1 MDDAF
6 TNAYIADLLAQPDCL
21 RRLSIIE
28 VENAIAPV
36 VAEIGKYRR
45 IILTGMGSSYSALR
59 PLWLALVEAGHPAW
73 LVDAAECLG
82 HFTPL
87 IDASTLV
94 IAASQSGRSAEIV
107 ALAEQIR
114 SREGTL
120 LAITNDPASPL
131 AQHASAVVEIRVGVE
146 NAVST
151 KTYLN
156 TLGVG
161 LAISR
166 IVLQRDY
173 DDVLERTADQLDHYL
188 DNWRQRTEEV
198 KGAIGLPERLFLLA
212 RGHSL
217 AAAEYGALI
226 AKEAARWP
234 VEALNVPQFRH
245 GPLELADERLTVV
258 ILAGTNNVARQHN
271 LALHNDLLG
280 FGARSFWL
288 GTGVEAGPL
297 AIPATA
303 EDATC
308 IVEAVP
314 LQLLSVAIAEQ
325 SGINAGVFRHLKKV
339 TTVL

>member
-1 MDDAF
+1 MDDPR
-6 TNAYIADLLAQPDCL
+6 TNAYIADMLAQPDCL
-21 RRLSIIE
+21 RRLNITDVSR
-28 VENAIAPV
+28 AIAPI
-36 VAEIGKYRR
+36 AGAIGNYRH

-59 PLWLALVEAGHPAW
+59 PMWLALVETGHPAW
-73 LVDAAECLG
+73 LVDTAECLG
-82 HFTPL
+82 HFAPM

-114 SREGTL
+114 SRGGTL

-131 AQHASAVVEIRVGVE
+131 AQHASAIVDIGVGIE
-146 NAVST
+146 NSVST

-166 IVLQRDY
+166 IVLQRGH
-173 DDVLERTADQLDHYL
+173 DDVLERTADLLDSYL
-188 DNWRQRTEEV
+188 ESWRQRTEEI
-198 KGAIGLPERLFLLA
+198 KAAISLPERLYFLA
-212 RGHSL
+212 RGQSL
-217 AAAEYGALI
+217 ATAEYGALI

-234 VEALNVPQFRH
+234 VEALNGPQFRH
-245 GPLELADERLTVV
+245 GPLELADERLTAV
-258 ILAGTNNVARQHN
+258 ILAGTDAAARQHN

-288 GTGVEAGPL
+288 DTGVEAGPL
-297 AIPATA
+297 AIPRTA
-303 EDATC
+303 ADAVC

-314 LQLLSVAIAEQ
+314 LQLLSVALAEQ
-325 SGINAGVFRHLKKV
+325 SGISAGSFRHLKKV